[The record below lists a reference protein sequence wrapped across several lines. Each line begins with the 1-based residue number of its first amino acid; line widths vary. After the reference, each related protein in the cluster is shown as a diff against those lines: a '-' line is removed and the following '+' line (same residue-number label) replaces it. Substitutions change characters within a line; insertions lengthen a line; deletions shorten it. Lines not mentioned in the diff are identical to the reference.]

1 MTYFRLLVIIIS
13 IIFFLIKNS
22 FAENSIKK
30 YLKDSELKLFEQALK
45 EGDRAKW
52 SRSLKNLSKIN
63 HPTAKKIIK
72 WRWLIA
78 HDGIAKTEQLKEFY
92 IKNEDW
98 PLTNKI
104 RNKIEAKFSPSKE
117 NISKSWFQNYPPLSG
132 LGKIKFAELL
142 LKNKFNQEAA
152 WLIKNAWI
160 NNNFSYSEE
169 KYILK
174 NYKKFISKDAHEKR
188 IERLIWSR
196 TWGSARRQL
205 KRVDK
210 NVKLFSIAKIKLAR
224 RRGNVDQAI
233 KNVPKSLI
241 SEESLIY
248 ERVKWRRRARL
259 EKPSLE
265 LLLSYHGEYS
275 YPKKWWREINYHTRK
290 QLSYK
295 NYKLATKILEQY
307 NLSSKEYLSEAQW
320 LAGWLSLTFN
330 KDPKSAYKYFSKMY
344 LEVKTP
350 ISKARASYWAGKASE
365 EIGNKED
372 LKIWYERAAAFPA
385 TFYGQLALKKL
396 NRELFLPS
404 QSIEFNQDEFKK
416 FKENQLV
423 RALILLLQVEN
434 RKLSRIFAMHLVTQ
448 AKNTKDIIMLSKIL
462 NDFNQVSFSIFVG
475 KKAIYNNIYIPILNF
490 PVPNTELINLINKN
504 TEIPLPVT
512 LAITRQESA
521 FDVKAKSRAGARGLM
536 QLMPRTARIT
546 AKKNNYKYKRI
557 YLTSRPAYNVKI
569 GSFYF
574 KEMLNKFNGSYVLAL
589 AAYNAGPSRV
599 NRWLKTYGDPR
610 KNEIDPVTWMEL
622 IPISETR
629 NYVQRVIEGI
639 YMYRM
644 LVKNEKN
651 LTSPIKQLKLF

>member
-1 MTYFRLLVIIIS
+1 MQVLFINLLNADDKYSKSLNLNEEKIFKLSLKSGDQKKWARSIKGIEKINDKVARKIII
-13 IIFFLIKNS
+13 
-22 FAENSIKK
+22 
-30 YLKDSELKLFEQALK
+30 
-45 EGDRAKW
+45 
-52 SRSLKNLSKIN
+52 
-63 HPTAKKIIK
+63 

-78 HDGIAKTEQLKEFY
+78 DDGVSSKKDLENFYQSSTTWPKINKVKAKIESKKVTNDIKKTLDWFQENPPITPIAK
-92 IKNEDW
+92 IK
-98 PLTNKI
+98 
-104 RNKIEAKFSPSKE
+104 
-117 NISKSWFQNYPPLSG
+117 LSE
-132 LGKIKFAELL
+132 I
-142 LKNKFNQEAA
+142 
-152 WLIKNAWI
+152 LIKNNFIEEGNWLLKEAWV
-160 NNNFSYSEE
+160 NNSFSYSEE

-174 NYKKFISKDAHEKR
+174 SYKNIITNSENTKR
-188 IERLIWSR
+188 LENLIWKKQWS
-196 TWGSARRQL
+196 SANRQL
-205 KRVDK
+205 KRVSSDIK
-210 NVKLFSIAKIKLAR
+210 QFSIAKIKLSR

-241 SEESLIY
+241 NEESLIY
-248 ERVKWRRRARL
+248 ERVKWRRKARL

-265 LLLSYHGEYS
+265 LLLSYNGEYS
-275 YPKKWWREINYHTRK
+275 YPKKWWREVNYHTRK

-307 NLSSKEYLSEAQW
+307 NLSSKDYLSEAQW

-330 KDPKSAYKYFSKMY
+330 KDPKSAYKYFSKMF

-365 EIGNKED
+365 ELGNGED

-404 QSIEFNQDEFKK
+404 QSIEFNQNEFKK
-416 FKENQLV
+416 FKENELV

-448 AKNTKDIIMLSKIL
+448 AKNTKDILMLSKIL

-475 KKAIYNNIYIPILNF
+475 KKAIYNNIYIPSLNF
-490 PVPNTELINLINKN
+490 PVPDTELMNLINKN

-521 FDVKAKSRAGARGLM
+521 FDIKAKSRAGARGLM

-599 NRWLKTYGDPR
+599 NRWLKVYGDPR

-644 LVKNEKN
+644 LVKNEKDLN
-651 LTSPIKQLKLF
+651 SPIKQLKLF

>member
-1 MTYFRLLVIIIS
+1 MPYFKIFIIFSLQVLFINLLNADDKYSKSLNLNEEKIFKLSLKSGDQKKWARSIKGIEKINDEVARKIII
-13 IIFFLIKNS
+13 
-22 FAENSIKK
+22 
-30 YLKDSELKLFEQALK
+30 
-45 EGDRAKW
+45 
-52 SRSLKNLSKIN
+52 
-63 HPTAKKIIK
+63 

-78 HDGIAKTEQLKEFY
+78 DDGVSSKKDLENFYQSSTTWPKINKVKAKIESKKVTNDIKKTLDWFQENPPITPIAK
-92 IKNEDW
+92 IK
-98 PLTNKI
+98 
-104 RNKIEAKFSPSKE
+104 
-117 NISKSWFQNYPPLSG
+117 LSE
-132 LGKIKFAELL
+132 I
-142 LKNKFNQEAA
+142 
-152 WLIKNAWI
+152 LIKNNFIEEGNWLLKEAWV
-160 NNNFSYSEE
+160 NNSFSYSEE

-174 NYKKFISKDAHEKR
+174 SYKNIITNSENTKR
-188 IERLIWSR
+188 LENLIWKRQWS
-196 TWGSARRQL
+196 SANRQL
-205 KRVDK
+205 KRVSSDIK
-210 NVKLFSIAKIKLAR
+210 QFSIAKIKLSR

-241 SEESLIY
+241 NEESLIY
-248 ERVKWRRRARL
+248 ERVKWRRKARL

-307 NLSSKEYLSEAQW
+307 NLSSKDYLSEAQW

-330 KDPKSAYKYFSKMY
+330 KDYKSAYKYFSKMF

-372 LKIWYERAAAFPA
+372 LKIWYDRAAAFPA

-404 QSIEFNQDEFKK
+404 QNTEFDQDEFKK
-416 FKENQLV
+416 FKENELV

-434 RKLSRIFAMHLVTQ
+434 RKLSRIFAMHLVDQ
-448 AKNTKDIIMLSKIL
+448 AKNTKDILMLSKIL
-462 NDFNQVSFSIFVG
+462 KDFNQVSFSIFAG
-475 KKAIYNNIYIPILNF
+475 KKAIYNNIYIPSLNF
-490 PVPNTELINLINKN
+490 PVPNTELMNLINKN

>member
-1 MTYFRLLVIIIS
+1 MQVLFINLLNADDKYSKSLNLNEEKIFKLSLKSGDQKKWARSIKGIEKINDKVARKIII
-13 IIFFLIKNS
+13 
-22 FAENSIKK
+22 
-30 YLKDSELKLFEQALK
+30 
-45 EGDRAKW
+45 
-52 SRSLKNLSKIN
+52 
-63 HPTAKKIIK
+63 

-78 HDGIAKTEQLKEFY
+78 DDGVSSKKDLENFYQSSTTWPKINKVKAKIESKKVTNDIKKTLDWFQENPPITPIAK
-92 IKNEDW
+92 IK
-98 PLTNKI
+98 
-104 RNKIEAKFSPSKE
+104 
-117 NISKSWFQNYPPLSG
+117 LSE
-132 LGKIKFAELL
+132 I
-142 LKNKFNQEAA
+142 
-152 WLIKNAWI
+152 LIKNNFIEEGNWLLKETWV
-160 NNNFSYSEE
+160 NNSFSYSEE

-174 NYKKFISKDAHEKR
+174 SYKNIITNSENTKR
-188 IERLIWSR
+188 LENLIWKRQWS
-196 TWGSARRQL
+196 SANRQL
-205 KRVDK
+205 KRVSSDIK
-210 NVKLFSIAKIKLAR
+210 QFSIAKIKLSR

-241 SEESLIY
+241 NEESLIY
-248 ERVKWRRRARL
+248 ERVKWRRKARL

-265 LLLSYHGEYS
+265 LLLSYNGEYS
-275 YPKKWWREINYHTRK
+275 YPKKWWREVNYHTRK

-307 NLSSKEYLSEAQW
+307 NLSSKDYLSEAQW

-330 KDPKSAYKYFSKMY
+330 KDPKSAYKYFSKMF

-365 EIGNKED
+365 ELGNRED

-404 QSIEFNQDEFKK
+404 QSIEFNQNEFKK
-416 FKENQLV
+416 FKENELV

-448 AKNTKDIIMLSKIL
+448 AKNTKDILMLSKIL

-475 KKAIYNNIYIPILNF
+475 KKAIYNNIYIPSLNF
-490 PVPNTELINLINKN
+490 PVPDTELMNLINKN

-521 FDVKAKSRAGARGLM
+521 FDIKAKSRAGARGLM

-644 LVKNEKN
+644 LVKNEKDLN
-651 LTSPIKQLKLF
+651 SPIKQLKLF

>member
-1 MTYFRLLVIIIS
+1 MQVLFINLLNADDKYSKSLNLNEEKIFKLSLKSGDQKKWARSIKGIEKINDKVARKIII
-13 IIFFLIKNS
+13 
-22 FAENSIKK
+22 
-30 YLKDSELKLFEQALK
+30 
-45 EGDRAKW
+45 
-52 SRSLKNLSKIN
+52 
-63 HPTAKKIIK
+63 

-78 HDGIAKTEQLKEFY
+78 DDGVSSKKDLENFYQSSTTWPKINKVKAKIESKKVTNDIKKTLDWFQENPPITPIAK
-92 IKNEDW
+92 IK
-98 PLTNKI
+98 
-104 RNKIEAKFSPSKE
+104 
-117 NISKSWFQNYPPLSG
+117 LSE
-132 LGKIKFAELL
+132 I
-142 LKNKFNQEAA
+142 
-152 WLIKNAWI
+152 LIKNNFIEEGNWLLKEAWV
-160 NNNFSYSEE
+160 NNSFSYSEE

-174 NYKKFISKDAHEKR
+174 SYKNIITNSENTKR
-188 IERLIWSR
+188 LENLIWKRQWS
-196 TWGSARRQL
+196 SANRQL
-205 KRVDK
+205 KRVSSDIK
-210 NVKLFSIAKIKLAR
+210 QFSIAKIKLSR

-241 SEESLIY
+241 NEESLIY
-248 ERVKWRRRARL
+248 ERVKWRRKARL

-275 YPKKWWREINYHTRK
+275 YPKKWWREVNYHTRK

-307 NLSSKEYLSEAQW
+307 NLSSKDYLSEAQW

-330 KDPKSAYKYFSKMY
+330 KDPKSAYKYFSKMF

-365 EIGNKED
+365 ELGNRED

-404 QSIEFNQDEFKK
+404 QSIEFNQNEFKK
-416 FKENQLV
+416 FKENELV

-448 AKNTKDIIMLSKIL
+448 AKNTKDILMLSKIL

-475 KKAIYNNIYIPILNF
+475 KKAIYNNIYIPSLNF
-490 PVPNTELINLINKN
+490 PVPDTELMNLINKN

-521 FDVKAKSRAGARGLM
+521 FDIKAKSRAGARGLM

-557 YLTSRPAYNVKI
+557 YLTSKPAYNVKI

-644 LVKNEKN
+644 LVKNEKDLN
-651 LTSPIKQLKLF
+651 SPIKQLKLF

>member
-1 MTYFRLLVIIIS
+1 MQVLFINLLNADDKYSKSLNLNEEKIFKLSLKSGDQKKWARSIKGIEKINDKVARKIII
-13 IIFFLIKNS
+13 
-22 FAENSIKK
+22 
-30 YLKDSELKLFEQALK
+30 
-45 EGDRAKW
+45 
-52 SRSLKNLSKIN
+52 
-63 HPTAKKIIK
+63 

-78 HDGIAKTEQLKEFY
+78 DDGVSSKKDLENFYQSSTTWPKINKVKAKIESKKVTNDIKKTLDWFQENPPITPIAK
-92 IKNEDW
+92 IK
-98 PLTNKI
+98 
-104 RNKIEAKFSPSKE
+104 
-117 NISKSWFQNYPPLSG
+117 LSE
-132 LGKIKFAELL
+132 I
-142 LKNKFNQEAA
+142 
-152 WLIKNAWI
+152 LIKNNFIEEGNWLLKEAWV
-160 NNNFSYSEE
+160 NNSFSYSEE

-174 NYKKFISKDAHEKR
+174 SYKNIITNSENTKR
-188 IERLIWSR
+188 LENLIWKRQWS
-196 TWGSARRQL
+196 SANRQL
-205 KRVDK
+205 KRVSSDIK
-210 NVKLFSIAKIKLAR
+210 QFSIAKIKLSR

-241 SEESLIY
+241 NEESLIY
-248 ERVKWRRRARL
+248 ERVKWRRKARL

-275 YPKKWWREINYHTRK
+275 YPKKWWREVNYHTRK

-307 NLSSKEYLSEAQW
+307 NLSSKDYLSEAQW

-330 KDPKSAYKYFSKMY
+330 KDPNSAYKYFSKMF

-350 ISKARASYWAGKASE
+350 ISKARASYWAGKTSE
-365 EIGNKED
+365 ELGNIED

-404 QSIEFNQDEFKK
+404 QSIEFNQNEFKK
-416 FKENQLV
+416 FKENELV

-448 AKNTKDIIMLSKIL
+448 AKNTKDILMLSKIL

-475 KKAIYNNIYIPILNF
+475 KKAIYNNIYIPSLNF
-490 PVPNTELINLINKN
+490 PVPDTELMNLIKNN

-521 FDVKAKSRAGARGLM
+521 FDIKAKSRAGARGLM

-644 LVKNEKN
+644 LVKNEKDLN
-651 LTSPIKQLKLF
+651 SPIKQLKLF

>member
-1 MTYFRLLVIIIS
+1 MQVLFINLLNADDKYSKSLNLNEEKIFKLSLKSGDQKKWARSIKGIEKINDKVARKIII
-13 IIFFLIKNS
+13 
-22 FAENSIKK
+22 
-30 YLKDSELKLFEQALK
+30 
-45 EGDRAKW
+45 
-52 SRSLKNLSKIN
+52 
-63 HPTAKKIIK
+63 

-78 HDGIAKTEQLKEFY
+78 DDGVSSKKDLENFYQSSTTWPKINKVKAKIESKKVTNDIKKTLDWFQENPPITPIAK
-92 IKNEDW
+92 IK
-98 PLTNKI
+98 
-104 RNKIEAKFSPSKE
+104 
-117 NISKSWFQNYPPLSG
+117 LSE
-132 LGKIKFAELL
+132 I
-142 LKNKFNQEAA
+142 
-152 WLIKNAWI
+152 LIKNNFIEEGNWLLKEAWV
-160 NNNFSYSEE
+160 NNSFSYSEE

-174 NYKKFISKDAHEKR
+174 SYKNIITNSENTKR
-188 IERLIWSR
+188 LENLIWKKQWS
-196 TWGSARRQL
+196 SANRQL
-205 KRVDK
+205 KRVSSDIK
-210 NVKLFSIAKIKLAR
+210 QFSIAKIKLSR

-241 SEESLIY
+241 NEESLIY
-248 ERVKWRRRARL
+248 ERVKWRRKARL

-265 LLLSYHGEYS
+265 LLLSYNGEYS
-275 YPKKWWREINYHTRK
+275 YPKKWWREVNYHTRK

-307 NLSSKEYLSEAQW
+307 NLSSKDYLSEAQW

-330 KDPKSAYKYFSKMY
+330 KDPKSAYKYFSKMF

-365 EIGNKED
+365 ELGNKED

-404 QSIEFNQDEFKK
+404 QSIEFNQNEFKK
-416 FKENQLV
+416 FKENELV

-448 AKNTKDIIMLSKIL
+448 AKNTKDILMLSKIL

-475 KKAIYNNIYIPILNF
+475 KKAIYNNIYIPSLNF
-490 PVPNTELINLINKN
+490 PVPDTELMNLINKN

-521 FDVKAKSRAGARGLM
+521 FDIKAKSRAGARGLM

-599 NRWLKTYGDPR
+599 NRWLKVYGDPR

-644 LVKNEKN
+644 LVKNEKDLN
-651 LTSPIKQLKLF
+651 SPIKQLKLF

>member
-1 MTYFRLLVIIIS
+1 MQVLFINLLNADDKYSKSLNLNEEKIFKLSLKSGDQKKWARSIKGIEKINDKVARKIII
-13 IIFFLIKNS
+13 
-22 FAENSIKK
+22 
-30 YLKDSELKLFEQALK
+30 
-45 EGDRAKW
+45 
-52 SRSLKNLSKIN
+52 
-63 HPTAKKIIK
+63 

-78 HDGIAKTEQLKEFY
+78 DDGVSSKKDLENFYQSSTTWPKINKVKAKIESKKVTNDIKKTLDWFQENPPITPIAK
-92 IKNEDW
+92 IK
-98 PLTNKI
+98 
-104 RNKIEAKFSPSKE
+104 
-117 NISKSWFQNYPPLSG
+117 LSE
-132 LGKIKFAELL
+132 I
-142 LKNKFNQEAA
+142 
-152 WLIKNAWI
+152 LIKNNFIEEGNWLLKEAWV
-160 NNNFSYSEE
+160 NNSFSYSEE

-174 NYKKFISKDAHEKR
+174 SYKNIITNSENTKR
-188 IERLIWSR
+188 LENLIWKRQWS
-196 TWGSARRQL
+196 SANRQL
-205 KRVDK
+205 KRVSSDIK
-210 NVKLFSIAKIKLAR
+210 QFSIAKIKLSR

-241 SEESLIY
+241 NEESLIY
-248 ERVKWRRRARL
+248 ERVKWRRKARL

-265 LLLSYHGEYS
+265 LLLSYNGEYS
-275 YPKKWWREINYHTRK
+275 YPKKWWREVNYHTRK

-307 NLSSKEYLSEAQW
+307 NLSSKDYLSEAQW

-330 KDPKSAYKYFSKMY
+330 KDPKSAYKYFSKMF

-365 EIGNKED
+365 ELGNRED

-404 QSIEFNQDEFKK
+404 QSIEFNQNEFKK
-416 FKENQLV
+416 FKENELV

-448 AKNTKDIIMLSKIL
+448 AKNTKDILMLSKIL

-475 KKAIYNNIYIPILNF
+475 KKAIYNNIYIPSLNF
-490 PVPNTELINLINKN
+490 PVPDTELMNLINKN

-521 FDVKAKSRAGARGLM
+521 FDIKAKSRAGARGLM

-599 NRWLKTYGDPR
+599 NRWLKVYGDPR

-644 LVKNEKN
+644 LVKNEKDLN
-651 LTSPIKQLKLF
+651 SPIKQLKLF

>member
-1 MTYFRLLVIIIS
+1 MPYFRIFIIFSLQVLFINLLNADDKYSKSLNLNEEKIFKLSLKSGDQKKWARSIKGIEKINDKVARKIII
-13 IIFFLIKNS
+13 
-22 FAENSIKK
+22 
-30 YLKDSELKLFEQALK
+30 
-45 EGDRAKW
+45 
-52 SRSLKNLSKIN
+52 
-63 HPTAKKIIK
+63 

-78 HDGIAKTEQLKEFY
+78 DDGVSSKKDLENFYQSSTTWPKINKVKAKIESKKVTNDIKKTLDWFQENPPITPIAK
-92 IKNEDW
+92 IK
-98 PLTNKI
+98 
-104 RNKIEAKFSPSKE
+104 
-117 NISKSWFQNYPPLSG
+117 LSE
-132 LGKIKFAELL
+132 I
-142 LKNKFNQEAA
+142 
-152 WLIKNAWI
+152 LIKNNFIEEGNWLLKEAWV
-160 NNNFSYSEE
+160 NNSFSYSEE

-174 NYKKFISKDAHEKR
+174 SYKNIITNSENTKR
-188 IERLIWSR
+188 LENLIWKRQWS
-196 TWGSARRQL
+196 SANRQL
-205 KRVDK
+205 KRVSSDIK
-210 NVKLFSIAKIKLAR
+210 QFSIAKIKLSR

-241 SEESLIY
+241 NEESLIY
-248 ERVKWRRRARL
+248 ERVKWRRKARL

-307 NLSSKEYLSEAQW
+307 NLSSKDYLSEAQW

-330 KDPKSAYKYFSKMY
+330 KDYKSAYKYFSKMF

-365 EIGNKED
+365 ELGNRED

-404 QSIEFNQDEFKK
+404 QSIEFNQNEFKK
-416 FKENQLV
+416 FKENELV

-448 AKNTKDIIMLSKIL
+448 AKNTKDILMLSKIL

-475 KKAIYNNIYIPILNF
+475 KKAIYNNIYIPSLNF
-490 PVPNTELINLINKN
+490 PVPDTELMNLINKN

-521 FDVKAKSRAGARGLM
+521 FDIKAKSRAGARGLM

-644 LVKNEKN
+644 LVKNEKDLN
-651 LTSPIKQLKLF
+651 SPIKQLKLF

>member
-1 MTYFRLLVIIIS
+1 MPYFRIFIIFSLQVLFINLLNADDKYSKSLNLNEEKIFKLSLKSGDQKKWARSIKGIEKINDKVARKIII
-13 IIFFLIKNS
+13 
-22 FAENSIKK
+22 
-30 YLKDSELKLFEQALK
+30 
-45 EGDRAKW
+45 
-52 SRSLKNLSKIN
+52 
-63 HPTAKKIIK
+63 

-78 HDGIAKTEQLKEFY
+78 DDGVSSKKDLENFYQSSTTWPKINKVKAKIESKKVTNDIKKTLDWFQENPPITPIAK
-92 IKNEDW
+92 IK
-98 PLTNKI
+98 
-104 RNKIEAKFSPSKE
+104 
-117 NISKSWFQNYPPLSG
+117 LSE
-132 LGKIKFAELL
+132 I
-142 LKNKFNQEAA
+142 
-152 WLIKNAWI
+152 LIKNNFIEEGNWLLKEAWV
-160 NNNFSYSEE
+160 NNSFSYSEE

-174 NYKKFISKDAHEKR
+174 SYKNIITNSENTKR
-188 IERLIWSR
+188 LENLIWKRQWS
-196 TWGSARRQL
+196 SANRQL
-205 KRVDK
+205 KRVSSDIK
-210 NVKLFSIAKIKLAR
+210 QFSIAKIKLSR

-241 SEESLIY
+241 NEESLIY
-248 ERVKWRRRARL
+248 ERVKWRRKARL

-307 NLSSKEYLSEAQW
+307 NLSSKDYLSEAQW

-330 KDPKSAYKYFSKMY
+330 KDPKSAYKYFSKMF

-365 EIGNKED
+365 ELGNKED

-404 QSIEFNQDEFKK
+404 QSIEFNQNEFKK
-416 FKENQLV
+416 FKENELV

-448 AKNTKDIIMLSKIL
+448 AKNTKDILMLSKIL

-475 KKAIYNNIYIPILNF
+475 KKAIYNNIYIPSLNF
-490 PVPNTELINLINKN
+490 PVPDTELMNLINKN

-521 FDVKAKSRAGARGLM
+521 FDIKAKSRAGARGLM

>member
-1 MTYFRLLVIIIS
+1 MQVLFINLLNADDKYSKKEKIFKLSLKSGDQKKWARSIKGIEKINDKVARKIII
-13 IIFFLIKNS
+13 
-22 FAENSIKK
+22 
-30 YLKDSELKLFEQALK
+30 
-45 EGDRAKW
+45 
-52 SRSLKNLSKIN
+52 
-63 HPTAKKIIK
+63 

-78 HDGIAKTEQLKEFY
+78 DDGVSSKKDLENFYQSSTTWPKINKVKAKIESKKVTNDIKKTLDWFQENPPITPIAK
-92 IKNEDW
+92 IK
-98 PLTNKI
+98 
-104 RNKIEAKFSPSKE
+104 
-117 NISKSWFQNYPPLSG
+117 LSE
-132 LGKIKFAELL
+132 I
-142 LKNKFNQEAA
+142 
-152 WLIKNAWI
+152 LIKNNFIEEGNWLLKEAWV
-160 NNNFSYSEE
+160 NNSFSYSEE

-174 NYKKFISKDAHEKR
+174 SYKNIITNSENTKR
-188 IERLIWSR
+188 LENLIWKRQWS
-196 TWGSARRQL
+196 SANRQL
-205 KRVDK
+205 KRVSSDIK
-210 NVKLFSIAKIKLAR
+210 QFSIAKIKLSR

-233 KNVPKSLI
+233 KSVPKSLI
-241 SEESLIY
+241 NEESLIY
-248 ERVKWRRRARL
+248 ERVKWRRKARL

-295 NYKLATKILEQY
+295 NYKLAAKILDQY
-307 NLSSKEYLSEAQW
+307 NLSSKDYLSEAQW

-330 KDPKSAYKYFSKMY
+330 KDYKSAYKYFSKMF

-372 LKIWYERAAAFPA
+372 LKIWYDRAAAFPA

-404 QSIEFNQDEFKK
+404 QNTEFDPDEFKK
-416 FKENQLV
+416 FKENELV

-434 RKLSRIFAMHLVTQ
+434 RKLSRIFAMHLVDQ
-448 AKNTKDIIMLSKIL
+448 AKNTKDILMLSKIL
-462 NDFNQVSFSIFVG
+462 KDFNQVSFSIFVG
-475 KKAIYNNIYIPILNF
+475 KKAIYNNIYIPSLNF
-490 PVPNTELINLINKN
+490 PVPNTELMNLINKN

-557 YLTSRPAYNVKI
+557 YLTSRPAYNVRI

-599 NRWLKTYGDPR
+599 NRWLKIYGDPR

-644 LVKNEKN
+644 LIKNEKN

>member
-1 MTYFRLLVIIIS
+1 MQVLFINLLNADDKYSKSLNLNEEKIFKLSLKSGDQKKWARSIKGIEKINDKVARKIII
-13 IIFFLIKNS
+13 
-22 FAENSIKK
+22 
-30 YLKDSELKLFEQALK
+30 
-45 EGDRAKW
+45 
-52 SRSLKNLSKIN
+52 
-63 HPTAKKIIK
+63 

-78 HDGIAKTEQLKEFY
+78 DDGVSSKKDLENFYQSSTTWPKINKVKAKIESKKVTNDIKKTLDWFQENPPITPIAK
-92 IKNEDW
+92 IK
-98 PLTNKI
+98 
-104 RNKIEAKFSPSKE
+104 
-117 NISKSWFQNYPPLSG
+117 LSE
-132 LGKIKFAELL
+132 I
-142 LKNKFNQEAA
+142 
-152 WLIKNAWI
+152 LIKNNFIEEGNWLLKETWV
-160 NNNFSYSEE
+160 NNSFSYSEE

-174 NYKKFISKDAHEKR
+174 SYKNIITNSENTKR
-188 IERLIWSR
+188 LENLIWKRQWS
-196 TWGSARRQL
+196 SANRQL
-205 KRVDK
+205 KRVSSDIK
-210 NVKLFSIAKIKLAR
+210 QFSIAKIKLSR

-241 SEESLIY
+241 NEESLIY
-248 ERVKWRRRARL
+248 ERVKWRRKARL

-275 YPKKWWREINYHTRK
+275 YPKKWWREVNYHTRK

-307 NLSSKEYLSEAQW
+307 NLSSKDYLSEAQW

-330 KDPKSAYKYFSKMY
+330 KDSKSAYKYFSKMF

-365 EIGNKED
+365 ELGNRED

-404 QSIEFNQDEFKK
+404 QSIEFNQNEFKK
-416 FKENQLV
+416 FKENELV

-448 AKNTKDIIMLSKIL
+448 AKNTKDILMLSKIL

-475 KKAIYNNIYIPILNF
+475 KKAIYNNIYIPSLNF
-490 PVPNTELINLINKN
+490 PVPDTELMNLINKN

-521 FDVKAKSRAGARGLM
+521 FDIKAKSRAGARGLM

-644 LVKNEKN
+644 LVKNEKDLN
-651 LTSPIKQLKLF
+651 SPIKQLKLF

>member
-1 MTYFRLLVIIIS
+1 MQVLFINLLNADDKYSKSLNLNEEKIFKLSLKSGDQKKWARSIKGIEKINDKVARKIII
-13 IIFFLIKNS
+13 
-22 FAENSIKK
+22 
-30 YLKDSELKLFEQALK
+30 
-45 EGDRAKW
+45 
-52 SRSLKNLSKIN
+52 
-63 HPTAKKIIK
+63 

-78 HDGIAKTEQLKEFY
+78 DDGVSSKKDLENFYQSSTTWPKINKVKAKIESKKVTNDIKKTLDWFQENPPITPIAK
-92 IKNEDW
+92 IK
-98 PLTNKI
+98 
-104 RNKIEAKFSPSKE
+104 
-117 NISKSWFQNYPPLSG
+117 LSE
-132 LGKIKFAELL
+132 I
-142 LKNKFNQEAA
+142 
-152 WLIKNAWI
+152 LIKNNFIEEGNWLLKEAWV
-160 NNNFSYSEE
+160 NNSFSYSEE

-174 NYKKFISKDAHEKR
+174 SYKNIITNSENTKR
-188 IERLIWSR
+188 LENLIWKRQWS
-196 TWGSARRQL
+196 SANRQL
-205 KRVDK
+205 KRVSSDIK
-210 NVKLFSIAKIKLAR
+210 QFSIAKIKLSR

-241 SEESLIY
+241 NEESLIY
-248 ERVKWRRRARL
+248 ERVKWRRKARL

-275 YPKKWWREINYHTRK
+275 YPKKWWREVNYHTRK

-307 NLSSKEYLSEAQW
+307 NLSSKDYLSEAQW

-330 KDPKSAYKYFSKMY
+330 KDPKSAYKYFSKMF

-365 EIGNKED
+365 ELGNRED

-404 QSIEFNQDEFKK
+404 QSIEFNQNEFKK
-416 FKENQLV
+416 FKENELV

-448 AKNTKDIIMLSKIL
+448 AKNTKDILMLSKIL

-475 KKAIYNNIYIPILNF
+475 KKAIYNNIYIPSLNF
-490 PVPNTELINLINKN
+490 PVPDTELMNLINKN

-521 FDVKAKSRAGARGLM
+521 FDIKAKSRAGARGLM

-644 LVKNEKN
+644 LVKNEKDLN
-651 LTSPIKQLKLF
+651 SPIKQLKLF

>member
-1 MTYFRLLVIIIS
+1 MPYFRIFIIFSLQVLFNNLLNSDDKYTKSLNLNEEKIFKLSLKSGDQKKWARSIKGIEKINDKVARKIII
-13 IIFFLIKNS
+13 
-22 FAENSIKK
+22 
-30 YLKDSELKLFEQALK
+30 
-45 EGDRAKW
+45 
-52 SRSLKNLSKIN
+52 
-63 HPTAKKIIK
+63 

-78 HDGIAKTEQLKEFY
+78 TDGVSSKKDLENFYQSSTTWPKINKVKAKIESKKVTNDIKKTLDWFQENPPITPIAK
-92 IKNEDW
+92 IK
-98 PLTNKI
+98 
-104 RNKIEAKFSPSKE
+104 
-117 NISKSWFQNYPPLSG
+117 LSE
-132 LGKIKFAELL
+132 I
-142 LKNKFNQEAA
+142 
-152 WLIKNAWI
+152 LIKNNFIEEGNWLLKETWV
-160 NNNFSYSEE
+160 NNSFSYSEE

-174 NYKKFISKDAHEKR
+174 SYKNIITNSENTKR
-188 IERLIWSR
+188 LENLIWKRQWS
-196 TWGSARRQL
+196 SANRQL
-205 KRVDK
+205 KRVSSDIK
-210 NVKLFSIAKIKLAR
+210 QFSIAKIKLSR

-241 SEESLIY
+241 KEESLIY
-248 ERVKWRRRARL
+248 ERVKWRRKARL

-307 NLSSKEYLSEAQW
+307 NLSSKDYLSEAQW

-330 KDPKSAYKYFSKMY
+330 KDYKSAYKYFSKMY

-350 ISKARASYWAGKASE
+350 ISKARASYWAGIASE
-365 EIGNKED
+365 KIGNKED
-372 LKIWYERAAAFPA
+372 LKIWYDRAAAFPA

-404 QSIEFNQDEFKK
+404 QNTEFDQDEFKK
-416 FKENQLV
+416 FKENELV
-423 RALILLLQVEN
+423 RALILLLQVKN
-434 RKLSRIFAMHLVTQ
+434 RKLSRIFAMHLVDQ
-448 AKNTKDIIMLSKIL
+448 AKNTKDILMLSKIL
-462 NDFNQVSFSIFVG
+462 KDFNQVSFSIFVG
-475 KKAIYNNIYIPILNF
+475 KKAIYNNIYIPSLNF
-490 PVPNTELINLINKN
+490 PVPSKELMNLINKN

-557 YLTSRPAYNVKI
+557 YLTSRPAYNVRI

-599 NRWLKTYGDPR
+599 NRWLKIYGDPR

>member
-1 MTYFRLLVIIIS
+1 MQVLFINLLNADDKYSKSLNLNEEKIFKLSLKSGDQKKWARSIKGIEKINDKVARKIII
-13 IIFFLIKNS
+13 
-22 FAENSIKK
+22 
-30 YLKDSELKLFEQALK
+30 
-45 EGDRAKW
+45 
-52 SRSLKNLSKIN
+52 
-63 HPTAKKIIK
+63 

-78 HDGIAKTEQLKEFY
+78 DDGVSSKKDLENFYQSSTTWPKINKVKAKIESKKVTNDIKKTLDWFQENPPITPIAK
-92 IKNEDW
+92 IK
-98 PLTNKI
+98 
-104 RNKIEAKFSPSKE
+104 
-117 NISKSWFQNYPPLSG
+117 LSE
-132 LGKIKFAELL
+132 I
-142 LKNKFNQEAA
+142 
-152 WLIKNAWI
+152 LIKNNFIEEGNWLLKEAWV
-160 NNNFSYSEE
+160 NNSFSYSEE

-174 NYKKFISKDAHEKR
+174 SYKNIITNSENTKR
-188 IERLIWSR
+188 LENLIWKRQWS
-196 TWGSARRQL
+196 SANRQL
-205 KRVDK
+205 KRVSSDIK
-210 NVKLFSIAKIKLAR
+210 QFSIAKIKLSR

-241 SEESLIY
+241 NEESLIY
-248 ERVKWRRRARL
+248 ERVKWRRKARL

-307 NLSSKEYLSEAQW
+307 NLSSKDYLSEAQW

-330 KDPKSAYKYFSKMY
+330 KDPKSAYKYFSKMF

-365 EIGNKED
+365 ELGNRED

-404 QSIEFNQDEFKK
+404 QSIEFNQNEFKK
-416 FKENQLV
+416 FKENELV

-448 AKNTKDIIMLSKIL
+448 AKNTKDILMLSKIL

-475 KKAIYNNIYIPILNF
+475 KKAIYNNIYIPSLNF
-490 PVPNTELINLINKN
+490 PVPDTELMNLINKN

-521 FDVKAKSRAGARGLM
+521 FDIKAKSRAGARGLM

-644 LVKNEKN
+644 LVKNEKD
-651 LTSPIKQLKLF
+651 LISPIKQLKLF

>member
-1 MTYFRLLVIIIS
+1 MQVLFINLLNADDKYSKSLNLNEEKIFKLSLKSGDQKKWARSIKGIEKINDKVARKIII
-13 IIFFLIKNS
+13 
-22 FAENSIKK
+22 
-30 YLKDSELKLFEQALK
+30 
-45 EGDRAKW
+45 
-52 SRSLKNLSKIN
+52 
-63 HPTAKKIIK
+63 

-78 HDGIAKTEQLKEFY
+78 DDGVSSKKDLENFYQSSTTWPKINKVKAKIESKKVTNDIKKTLDWFQENPPITPIAK
-92 IKNEDW
+92 IK
-98 PLTNKI
+98 
-104 RNKIEAKFSPSKE
+104 
-117 NISKSWFQNYPPLSG
+117 LSE
-132 LGKIKFAELL
+132 I
-142 LKNKFNQEAA
+142 
-152 WLIKNAWI
+152 LIKNNFIEEGNWLLKEAWV
-160 NNNFSYSEE
+160 NNSFSYSEE

-174 NYKKFISKDAHEKR
+174 SYKNIITNSENTKR
-188 IERLIWSR
+188 LENLIWKKQWS
-196 TWGSARRQL
+196 SANRQL
-205 KRVDK
+205 KRVSSDIK
-210 NVKLFSIAKIKLAR
+210 QFSIAKIKLSR

-241 SEESLIY
+241 NEESLIY
-248 ERVKWRRRARL
+248 ERVKWRRKARL

-275 YPKKWWREINYHTRK
+275 YPKKWWREVNYHTRK

-307 NLSSKEYLSEAQW
+307 NLSSKDYLSEAQW

-330 KDPKSAYKYFSKMY
+330 KDPKSAYKYFSKMF

-365 EIGNKED
+365 ELGNRED

-404 QSIEFNQDEFKK
+404 QSIEFNQNEFKK
-416 FKENQLV
+416 FKENELV

-448 AKNTKDIIMLSKIL
+448 AKNTKDILMLSKIL

-475 KKAIYNNIYIPILNF
+475 KKAIYNNIYIPSLNF
-490 PVPNTELINLINKN
+490 PVPDTELMNLINKN

-521 FDVKAKSRAGARGLM
+521 FDIKAKSRAGARGLM

-644 LVKNEKN
+644 LVKNEKDLN
-651 LTSPIKQLKLF
+651 SPIKQLKLF

>member
-1 MTYFRLLVIIIS
+1 MQVLFINLLNADDKYSKSLNLNEEKIFKLSLKSGDQKKWARSIKGIEKINDKVARKIII
-13 IIFFLIKNS
+13 
-22 FAENSIKK
+22 
-30 YLKDSELKLFEQALK
+30 
-45 EGDRAKW
+45 
-52 SRSLKNLSKIN
+52 
-63 HPTAKKIIK
+63 

-78 HDGIAKTEQLKEFY
+78 DDGVSSKKDLENFYQSSTIWPNINKVKAKIESKKVTNDIKKTLDWFQENPPITPIAK
-92 IKNEDW
+92 IK
-98 PLTNKI
+98 
-104 RNKIEAKFSPSKE
+104 
-117 NISKSWFQNYPPLSG
+117 LSE
-132 LGKIKFAELL
+132 I
-142 LKNKFNQEAA
+142 
-152 WLIKNAWI
+152 LIKNNFIEEGNWLLKEAWV
-160 NNNFSYSEE
+160 NNSFSYSEE

-174 NYKKFISKDAHEKR
+174 SYKNIITNSENTKR
-188 IERLIWSR
+188 LENLIWKKQWS
-196 TWGSARRQL
+196 SANRQL
-205 KRVDK
+205 KRVSSDIK
-210 NVKLFSIAKIKLAR
+210 QFSIAKIKLSR

-241 SEESLIY
+241 NEESLIY
-248 ERVKWRRRARL
+248 ERVKWRRKARL

-265 LLLSYHGEYS
+265 LLLSYNGEYS
-275 YPKKWWREINYHTRK
+275 YPKKWWREVNYHTRK

-307 NLSSKEYLSEAQW
+307 NLSSKDYLSEAQW

-330 KDPKSAYKYFSKMY
+330 KDPKSAYKYFSKMF

-365 EIGNKED
+365 ELGNRED

-404 QSIEFNQDEFKK
+404 QSIEFNQNEFKK
-416 FKENQLV
+416 FKENELV

-448 AKNTKDIIMLSKIL
+448 AKNTKDILMLSKIL

-475 KKAIYNNIYIPILNF
+475 KKAIYNNIYIPSLNF
-490 PVPNTELINLINKN
+490 PVPDTELMNLINKN

-521 FDVKAKSRAGARGLM
+521 FDIKAKSRAGARGLM

-599 NRWLKTYGDPR
+599 NRWLKVYGDPR

-644 LVKNEKN
+644 LVKNEKDLN
-651 LTSPIKQLKLF
+651 SPIKQLKLF

>member
-1 MTYFRLLVIIIS
+1 MPYFRIFIIFSLQVLFINLLNADDKYSKSLNLNEEKIFKLSLKSGDQKKWARSIKGIEKINDKVARKIII
-13 IIFFLIKNS
+13 
-22 FAENSIKK
+22 
-30 YLKDSELKLFEQALK
+30 
-45 EGDRAKW
+45 
-52 SRSLKNLSKIN
+52 
-63 HPTAKKIIK
+63 

-78 HDGIAKTEQLKEFY
+78 DDGVSSKKDLENFYQSSTTWPKINKVKAKIESKKVTNDIKKTLDWFQENPPITPIAK
-92 IKNEDW
+92 IK
-98 PLTNKI
+98 
-104 RNKIEAKFSPSKE
+104 
-117 NISKSWFQNYPPLSG
+117 LSE
-132 LGKIKFAELL
+132 I
-142 LKNKFNQEAA
+142 
-152 WLIKNAWI
+152 LIKNNFIEEGNWLLKEAWV
-160 NNNFSYSEE
+160 NNSFSYSEE

-174 NYKKFISKDAHEKR
+174 SYKNIITNSENTKR
-188 IERLIWSR
+188 LENLIWKRQWS
-196 TWGSARRQL
+196 SANRQL
-205 KRVDK
+205 KRVSSDIK
-210 NVKLFSIAKIKLAR
+210 QFSIAKIKLSR

-241 SEESLIY
+241 NEESLIY
-248 ERVKWRRRARL
+248 ERVKWRRKARL

-307 NLSSKEYLSEAQW
+307 NLSSKDYLSEAQW

-330 KDPKSAYKYFSKMY
+330 KDPKSAYKYFSKMF

-404 QSIEFNQDEFKK
+404 QSIEFNQNEFKK
-416 FKENQLV
+416 FKENELV

-448 AKNTKDIIMLSKIL
+448 AKNTKDILMLSKIL

-475 KKAIYNNIYIPILNF
+475 KKAIYNNIYIPSLNF
-490 PVPNTELINLINKN
+490 PVPNTELMNLINKN

>member
-1 MTYFRLLVIIIS
+1 MQVLFINLLNADDKYSKSLNLNEEKIFKLSLKSGDQKKWARSIKGIEKINDKVARKIII
-13 IIFFLIKNS
+13 
-22 FAENSIKK
+22 
-30 YLKDSELKLFEQALK
+30 
-45 EGDRAKW
+45 
-52 SRSLKNLSKIN
+52 
-63 HPTAKKIIK
+63 

-78 HDGIAKTEQLKEFY
+78 DDGVSSKKDLENFYQSSTTWPKINKVKAKIESKKVTNDIKKTLDWFQENPPITPIAK
-92 IKNEDW
+92 IK
-98 PLTNKI
+98 
-104 RNKIEAKFSPSKE
+104 
-117 NISKSWFQNYPPLSG
+117 LSE
-132 LGKIKFAELL
+132 I
-142 LKNKFNQEAA
+142 
-152 WLIKNAWI
+152 LIKNNFIEEGNWLLKEAWV
-160 NNNFSYSEE
+160 NNSFSYSEE

-174 NYKKFISKDAHEKR
+174 SYKNIITNSENTKR
-188 IERLIWSR
+188 LENLIWKRQWS
-196 TWGSARRQL
+196 SANRQL
-205 KRVDK
+205 KRVSSDIK
-210 NVKLFSIAKIKLAR
+210 QFSIAKIKLSR

-241 SEESLIY
+241 NEESLIY
-248 ERVKWRRRARL
+248 ERVKWRRKARL

-307 NLSSKEYLSEAQW
+307 NLSSKDYLSEAQW

-330 KDPKSAYKYFSKMY
+330 KDPKSAYKYFSKMF

-365 EIGNKED
+365 ELGNRED

-404 QSIEFNQDEFKK
+404 QSIEFNQNEFKK
-416 FKENQLV
+416 FKENELV

-448 AKNTKDIIMLSKIL
+448 AKNTKDILMLSKIL

-475 KKAIYNNIYIPILNF
+475 KKAIYNNIYIPSLNF
-490 PVPNTELINLINKN
+490 PVPDTELMNLINKN

-521 FDVKAKSRAGARGLM
+521 FDIKAKSRAGARGLM

-644 LVKNEKN
+644 LVKNEKDLN
-651 LTSPIKQLKLF
+651 SPIKQLKLF

>member
-1 MTYFRLLVIIIS
+1 MPYFRIFIIFSLQVLFINLLNADDKYSKSLNLNEEKIFKLSLKSGDQKKWARSIKGIEKINDKVARKIII
-13 IIFFLIKNS
+13 
-22 FAENSIKK
+22 
-30 YLKDSELKLFEQALK
+30 
-45 EGDRAKW
+45 
-52 SRSLKNLSKIN
+52 
-63 HPTAKKIIK
+63 

-78 HDGIAKTEQLKEFY
+78 DDGVSSKKDLENFYQSSTTWPKINKVKAKIESKKVTNDIKKTLDWFQENPPITPIAK
-92 IKNEDW
+92 IK
-98 PLTNKI
+98 
-104 RNKIEAKFSPSKE
+104 
-117 NISKSWFQNYPPLSG
+117 LSE
-132 LGKIKFAELL
+132 I
-142 LKNKFNQEAA
+142 
-152 WLIKNAWI
+152 LIKNNFIEEGNWLLKEAWV
-160 NNNFSYSEE
+160 NNSFSYSEE

-174 NYKKFISKDAHEKR
+174 SYKNIITNSENTKR
-188 IERLIWSR
+188 LENLIWKRQWS
-196 TWGSARRQL
+196 SANRQL
-205 KRVDK
+205 KRVSSDIK
-210 NVKLFSIAKIKLAR
+210 QFSIAKIKLSR

-241 SEESLIY
+241 NEESLIY
-248 ERVKWRRRARL
+248 ERVKWRRKARL

-265 LLLSYHGEYS
+265 LLLSYNGEYS
-275 YPKKWWREINYHTRK
+275 YPKKWWREVNYHTRK

-307 NLSSKEYLSEAQW
+307 NLSSKDYLSEAQW

-330 KDPKSAYKYFSKMY
+330 KDPNSAYKYFSKMF

-350 ISKARASYWAGKASE
+350 ISKARASYWAGKTSE
-365 EIGNKED
+365 ELGNRED

-404 QSIEFNQDEFKK
+404 QSIEFNQNEFKK
-416 FKENQLV
+416 FKENELV

-448 AKNTKDIIMLSKIL
+448 AKNTKDILMLSKIL

-475 KKAIYNNIYIPILNF
+475 KKAIYNNIYIPSLNF
-490 PVPNTELINLINKN
+490 PVPDTELMNLIKNN

-521 FDVKAKSRAGARGLM
+521 FDIKAKSRAGARGLM

-599 NRWLKTYGDPR
+599 NRWLKVYGDPR

-644 LVKNEKN
+644 LVKNEKDLN
-651 LTSPIKQLKLF
+651 SPIKQLKLF

>member
-1 MTYFRLLVIIIS
+1 MQVLLINLLNADDKYSKSLNLNEEKIFKLSLKSGDQKKWARSIKGIEKINDEVARKIII
-13 IIFFLIKNS
+13 
-22 FAENSIKK
+22 
-30 YLKDSELKLFEQALK
+30 
-45 EGDRAKW
+45 
-52 SRSLKNLSKIN
+52 
-63 HPTAKKIIK
+63 

-78 HDGIAKTEQLKEFY
+78 DDGESSKKDLEEFYQSSTTWPKINKVKAKIESKKVINDIKKTLNWFQENPPITPIAK
-92 IKNEDW
+92 IK
-98 PLTNKI
+98 
-104 RNKIEAKFSPSKE
+104 
-117 NISKSWFQNYPPLSG
+117 LS
-132 LGKIKFAELL
+132 ET
-142 LKNKFNQEAA
+142 
-152 WLIKNAWI
+152 LIKNNFIEEGNWLLKETWV
-160 NNNFSYSEE
+160 NNSFSYSEE

-174 NYKKFISKDAHEKR
+174 SYKNIITNSENARRLEN
-188 IERLIWSR
+188 LIWKRQWS
-196 TWGSARRQL
+196 SANRQL
-205 KRVDK
+205 KRVSSDIK
-210 NVKLFSIAKIKLAR
+210 QFSIAKIKLSR

>member
-1 MTYFRLLVIIIS
+1 MQALFINLLNADDKYSKSLNLNEEKIFKLSLKSGDQKKWGRSIKGIEKIKDKVARKIIIWRWLTADDGVS
-13 IIFFLIKNS
+13 SKKDLENFYQSSTKWPKINKVKAKIESKKVTNDIKKTLDWFQENPPITPIAKIKLSEILIKNN
-22 FAENSIKK
+22 FIEEGNW
-30 YLKDSELKLFEQALK
+30 LLK
-45 EGDRAKW
+45 E
-52 SRSLKNLSKIN
+52 
-63 HPTAKKIIK
+63 
-72 WRWLIA
+72 
-78 HDGIAKTEQLKEFY
+78 
-92 IKNEDW
+92 
-98 PLTNKI
+98 
-104 RNKIEAKFSPSKE
+104 
-117 NISKSWFQNYPPLSG
+117 
-132 LGKIKFAELL
+132 
-142 LKNKFNQEAA
+142 A
-152 WLIKNAWI
+152 WV
-160 NNNFSYSEE
+160 NNSFSYSEE

-174 NYKKFISKDAHEKR
+174 SYKNIITNSENTKR
-188 IERLIWSR
+188 LENLIWKRQWS
-196 TWGSARRQL
+196 SANRQL
-205 KRVDK
+205 KRVSSDIK
-210 NVKLFSIAKIKLAR
+210 QFSIAKIKLSR

-241 SEESLIY
+241 NEESLIY
-248 ERVKWRRRARL
+248 ERVKWRRKARL

-265 LLLSYHGEYS
+265 LLLSYYGEYS
-275 YPKKWWREINYHTRK
+275 YPKKWWREVNYHTRK

-307 NLSSKEYLSEAQW
+307 NLSSKDYLSEAQW
-320 LAGWLSLTFN
+320 LAGWISLTFN
-330 KDPKSAYKYFSKMY
+330 KNPKSAYKYFSKMF

-365 EIGNKED
+365 EIGNRED
-372 LKIWYERAAAFPA
+372 FKIWYERAAAFPA

-396 NRELFLPS
+396 NRELFLPA
-404 QSIEFNQDEFKK
+404 QSIEFNQNEFKK
-416 FKENQLV
+416 FKENELV

-434 RKLSRIFAMHLVTQ
+434 RKLSRIFAMHLVDQ
-448 AKNTKDIIMLSKIL
+448 AKNTKDILMLSKIL
-462 NDFNQVSFSIFVG
+462 KDFNQVSFSIFVG
-475 KKAIYNNIYIPILNF
+475 KKAIYNNIYIPSLNF
-490 PVPNTELINLINKN
+490 PVPNTELMNLINKN

-521 FDVKAKSRAGARGLM
+521 FDTKAKSRAGARGLM

-546 AKKNNYKYKRI
+546 AKKNNYKYKRV

-644 LVKNEKN
+644 LVKNEKDLN
-651 LTSPIKQLKLF
+651 SPIKQLKLF

>member
-1 MTYFRLLVIIIS
+1 MQFLFINLSNADDQYPKNLNLNEEK
-13 IIFFLIKNS
+13 IFKLSLKS
-22 FAENSIKK
+22 GDKKKWAKSIKGI
-30 YLKDSELKLFEQALK
+30 E
-45 EGDRAKW
+45 
-52 SRSLKNLSKIN
+52 KIN
-63 HPTAKKIIK
+63 DEVARKIVI

-78 HDGIAKTEQLKEFY
+78 NDGVSSKKDLENFYQSSTTWPKINKVKAKIESKKVTNDIKKTLDWFQENPPITPIAK
-92 IKNEDW
+92 IK
-98 PLTNKI
+98 
-104 RNKIEAKFSPSKE
+104 
-117 NISKSWFQNYPPLSG
+117 LSE
-132 LGKIKFAELL
+132 I
-142 LKNKFNQEAA
+142 
-152 WLIKNAWI
+152 LIKNNFIEEGNWLLKEAWV
-160 NNNFSYSEE
+160 NNSFSYSEE

-174 NYKKFISKDAHEKR
+174 SYKNIITNSENTKR
-188 IERLIWSR
+188 LENLIWKRQWS
-196 TWGSARRQL
+196 SANRQL
-205 KRVDK
+205 KRVSSDIK
-210 NVKLFSIAKIKLAR
+210 QFSIAKIKLSR

-241 SEESLIY
+241 NEESLIY
-248 ERVKWRRRARL
+248 ERVKWRRKARL

-265 LLLSYHGEYS
+265 LLLSYYGEYS
-275 YPKKWWREINYHTRK
+275 YPKKWWREVNYHTRK

-307 NLSSKEYLSEAQW
+307 NLSSKDYLSEAQW

-330 KDPKSAYKYFSKMY
+330 KDPKSAYKYFSKMF

-365 EIGNKED
+365 EIGNRED

-396 NRELFLPS
+396 NRELFLPA
-404 QSIEFNQDEFKK
+404 QSIEFNQNEFKK
-416 FKENQLV
+416 FKENELV

-448 AKNTKDIIMLSKIL
+448 AKNTKDILMLSKIL

-475 KKAIYNNIYIPILNF
+475 KKAIYNNIYIPSLNF
-490 PVPNTELINLINKN
+490 PVPNTELMNLINKN

-521 FDVKAKSRAGARGLM
+521 FDTKAKSRAGARGLM

-557 YLTSRPAYNVKI
+557 YLTSRPAYNIKI

-599 NRWLKTYGDPR
+599 NRWLKIYGDPR

>member
-1 MTYFRLLVIIIS
+1 MQVLFINLLNADDKYSKSLNLNEEKIFKLSLKSGDQKKWARSIKGIEKINDKVARKIII
-13 IIFFLIKNS
+13 
-22 FAENSIKK
+22 
-30 YLKDSELKLFEQALK
+30 
-45 EGDRAKW
+45 
-52 SRSLKNLSKIN
+52 
-63 HPTAKKIIK
+63 

-78 HDGIAKTEQLKEFY
+78 DDGVSSKKDLENFYQSSTTWPKINKVKAKIESKKVTNDIKKTLDWFQENPPITPIAK
-92 IKNEDW
+92 IK
-98 PLTNKI
+98 
-104 RNKIEAKFSPSKE
+104 
-117 NISKSWFQNYPPLSG
+117 LSE
-132 LGKIKFAELL
+132 I
-142 LKNKFNQEAA
+142 
-152 WLIKNAWI
+152 LIKNNFIEEGNWLLKEAWV
-160 NNNFSYSEE
+160 NNSFSYSEE

-174 NYKKFISKDAHEKR
+174 SYKNIITNSENTKR
-188 IERLIWSR
+188 LENLIWKRQWS
-196 TWGSARRQL
+196 SANRQL
-205 KRVDK
+205 KRVSSDIK
-210 NVKLFSIAKIKLAR
+210 QFSIAKIKLSR

-241 SEESLIY
+241 NEESLIY
-248 ERVKWRRRARL
+248 ERVKWRRKARL

-275 YPKKWWREINYHTRK
+275 YPKKWWREVNYHTRK

-307 NLSSKEYLSEAQW
+307 NLSSKDYLSEAQW

-330 KDPKSAYKYFSKMY
+330 KDPNSAYKYFSKMF

-350 ISKARASYWAGKASE
+350 ISKARASYWAGKTSE
-365 EIGNKED
+365 ELGNRED

-404 QSIEFNQDEFKK
+404 QSIEFNQNEFKK
-416 FKENQLV
+416 FKENELV

-448 AKNTKDIIMLSKIL
+448 AKNTKDILMLSKIL

-475 KKAIYNNIYIPILNF
+475 KKAIYNNIYIPSLNF
-490 PVPNTELINLINKN
+490 PVPDTELMNLINKN

-521 FDVKAKSRAGARGLM
+521 FDIKAKSRAGARGLM

-599 NRWLKTYGDPR
+599 NRWLKIYGDPR

-644 LVKNEKN
+644 LVKNEKDLN
-651 LTSPIKQLKLF
+651 SPIKQLKLF